1 MWSGS
6 KYPRDSVRQQAFVI
20 TVTNSCFP
28 IRTDSVTG
36 LWTTSHKQQKCL
48 LVLSRV
54 SIPSVLV
61 SVHLYQRGSHWTDFR
76 EIWYWPL
83 LRKSVEK
90 FQILYKSDQNI
101 RHFTWR
107 RKQWR
112 TEEFFS
118 GGGGSTNSIEDRG
131 QRGPGSRGGNPLVRG
146 SGGSCNLVQ
155 EISFHIVKFS

>member
-1 MWSGS
+1 MICVLRWGTAEYIWSVVMWSGS

-118 GGGGSTNSIEDRG
+118 GGGSTNSIEDRG
-131 QRGPGSRGGNPLVRG
+131 QEDGDLGAVAP
-146 SGGSCNLVQ
+146 
-155 EISFHIVKFS
+155 